1 MKKGMDKDAAYQA
14 TQRTATTAYNEKKNR
29 LVAQS
34 TKITAKTG
42 RMHVIFLDKN
52 HPNKQAVQNTVK
64 DIKKSAS
71 STSVSLKILFLI
83 PELNKSKK
91 LSDLPFSENFIA

>member
-1 MKKGMDKDAAYQA
+1 
-14 TQRTATTAYNEKKNR
+14 
-29 LVAQS
+29 
-34 TKITAKTG
+34 
-42 RMHVIFLDKN
+42 MHVIFLDKN

-91 LSDLPFSENFIA
+91 LPDLPFSENFIA